1 MVKNLPAMEEMR
13 AGSLGGEESLE
24 EEMAAHSSIL
34 AWRLPCTEEP
44 GGMQSRG
51 SQRVGLSIH
60 AHLTFAFKK
69 GQPAA
74 SLPPS
79 FHSVACGDFSG
90 AVVETFPS
98 KAAGVGS
105 NPGQGTQIPHAWRPK
120 IKT

>member
-1 MVKNLPAMEEMR
+1 
-13 AGSLGGEESLE
+13 
-24 EEMAAHSSIL
+24 MAAHSSIL

-79 FHSVACGDFSG
+79 FNSVACGDFSG
-90 AVVETFPS
+90 VRWLRLSLPKQQVWVQTLVRELRSHMPGGQKS
-98 KAAGVGS
+98 K
-105 NPGQGTQIPHAWRPK
+105 H
-120 IKT
+120 KTEAML